1 MTTAEELEIRRR
13 SIAMLPP
20 GSPAIGRED
29 ALVLLAELAELRRFV
44 DDPDRAEQEACARR
58 HPAHAGDS

>member
-20 GSPAIGRED
+20 GAPAIVRED
-29 ALVLLAELAELRRFV
+29 ALALLAELAELRRSAAS
-44 DDPDRAEQEACARR
+44 PSQSEEARGSRR
-58 HPAHAGDS
+58 PGGGRT

>member
-1 MTTAEELEIRRR
+1 VTSAEDLEIRRR

-20 GSPAIGRED
+20 GSPAVSRED

-44 DDPDRAEQEACARR
+44 DEPDRAAQDGCVRR
-58 HPAHAGDS
+58 HPASGTP